1 MPKLNDL
8 QTKRVNINLPIK
20 LIERV
25 QEYSRDMGLPYTQG
39 YTILLNQALQQQD
52 NLKVMNNFNDAVK
65 IVSKMNEEERNKLSD
80 IVSNDNI
87 DIPSFLNK

>member
-20 LIERV
+20 LVERV
-25 QEYSRDMGLPYTQG
+25 QEYSKDMGLPYTQG

-52 NLKVMNNFNDAVK
+52 NLRVMNNFNDAVK
-65 IVSKMNEEERNKLSD
+65 IVSQMNEEERNKLSD
-80 IVSNDNI
+80 IVNNDVEF
-87 DIPSFLNK
+87 PSFLKK

>member
-25 QEYSRDMGLPYTQG
+25 QEYSRDMGLHYTQG
-39 YTILLNQALQQQD
+39 YKILLNQALQQQD

>member
-8 QTKRVNINLPIK
+8 QVKRVNINLPIK

-25 QEYSRDMGLPYTQG
+25 QEYSRNMGIPYTQG

-52 NLKVMNNFNDAVK
+52 NLKTLTNFTDAVK
-65 IVSKMNEEERNKLSD
+65 LVSNMNEEERNKLSD
-80 IVSNDNI
+80 IVNSNEEL
-87 DIPSFLNK
+87 PSFLNR

>member
-8 QTKRVNINLPIK
+8 QTKRVNINLPVK

-25 QEYSRDMGLPYTQG
+25 QTYSREMGLPYTQG

-52 NLKVMNNFNDAVK
+52 NLKVMTNFNDAVK
-65 IVSKMNEEERNKLSD
+65 IVSQMNEEERNKLSD
-80 IVSNDNI
+80 IVNNDSI
-87 DIPSFLNK
+87 EVPDFLKR

>member
-8 QTKRVNINLPIK
+8 QIKRVNVNLPIN

-25 QEYSRDMGLPYTQG
+25 QEYSRNMGIPYTQG

-52 NLKVMNNFNDAVK
+52 NIKTIANFTDAIK
-65 IVSKMNEEERNKLSD
+65 LVSKMNEEDRSKLSD
-80 IVSNDNI
+80 IVNSNEI
-87 DIPSFLNK
+87 DFPSFLNK

>member
-8 QTKRVNINLPIK
+8 QVKRVNINLPIK

-25 QEYSRDMGLPYTQG
+25 QEYSRNMGIPYTQG

-52 NLKVMNNFNDAVK
+52 NLKLINNFNDAVK

-80 IVSNDNI
+80 IVNSNEEL
-87 DIPSFLNK
+87 PSFLNR

>member
-8 QTKRVNINLPIK
+8 QIKRVNVNLPIN

-25 QEYSRDMGLPYTQG
+25 QEYSKNMGIPYTQG

-52 NLKVMNNFNDAVK
+52 NIKSIANFTDAIK
-65 IVSKMNEEERNKLSD
+65 LVSKMNEEDRSKLSD
-80 IVSNDNI
+80 IVNSNEI
-87 DIPSFLNK
+87 DFPSFLNK

>member
-8 QTKRVNINLPIK
+8 QIKRVNVNLPIN

-25 QEYSRDMGLPYTQG
+25 QEYSKNMGIPYTQG

-52 NLKVMNNFNDAVK
+52 NIKTIANFTDAIK
-65 IVSKMNEEERNKLSD
+65 LVSKMNEEDRSKLSD
-80 IVSNDNI
+80 IVNSNEI
-87 DIPSFLNK
+87 DFPSFLNK

>member
-25 QEYSRDMGLPYTQG
+25 QEYSRNIGIPYTQG
-39 YTILLNQALQQQD
+39 YTILLNQALTQLD
-52 NLKVMNNFNDAVK
+52 NVKTMTNFTDAVK
-65 IVSKMNEEERNKLSD
+65 MVAQMSEEDRNKLSD
-80 IVSNDNI
+80 IVNNNDI
-87 DIPSFLNK
+87 DFPSFLNR